1 MEGAF
6 AEKTGKMGLGVLR
19 FSPLEIV
26 CLVDSQ
32 NAGRDA
38 ADLTG
43 IPRHVPVVSS
53 IEDARSMGADV
64 LLLGIAPPGGLVPE
78 SWFDTL
84 DRAVQLGF
92 SIVNGLHD
100 RLAPRYVLPPLG
112 ERWEGGEGMEGAA
125 LSAPR
130 SAGLQASGSTHQ
142 SQFVWDIR
150 VEPPGLGVGYAEARN
165 LTNKRVLFI
174 GTDMSVGKMTAG
186 LVMWREA
193 LAMGIKAEFV
203 ATGQIGITITGKGV
217 PLDCVRIDFA
227 AGAIE
232 REVMAVRDAELV
244 LIEGQGSL
252 VHPGSTSTLPLI
264 RGSQPTHLVLCHRA
278 GMSHLPRLPWVKVPD
293 LNRFVALYQDLAEVC
308 GTYRRPEVLG
318 IALNCG
324 HLESDEEARLACEQT
339 ERETG
344 LPTTDPVRFG
354 TAKLLERIPRSP

>member
-19 FSPLEIV
+19 FSPHEIV

-32 NAGRDA
+32 NAGRDS
-38 ADLTG
+38 ADLTR
-43 IPRHVPVVSS
+43 IPRHVPVVASV
-53 IEDARSMGADV
+53 EEARAMGADV

-100 RLAPRYVLPPLG
+100 RLAPRYLLPA
-112 ERWEGGEGMEGAA
+112 GGEG
-125 LSAPR
+125 
-130 SAGLQASGSTHQ
+130 
-142 SQFVWDIR
+142 QFVWDIR
-150 VEPPGLGVGYAEARN
+150 TEPPGIGVGYAEARN

-174 GTDMSVGKMTAG
+174 GTDMAVGKMTAG
-186 LVMWREA
+186 LVLWKEA
-193 LAMGIKAEFV
+193 LSRGVRAEFV

-217 PLDCVRIDFA
+217 PLDCVRLDFA
-227 AGAIE
+227 CGAIE
-232 REVMAVRDAELV
+232 REVMECKDAELV
-244 LIEGQGSL
+244 IVEGQGSL
-252 VHPGSTSTLPLI
+252 LHPGSTSTLPLI
-264 RGSQPTHLVLCHRA
+264 RGSQPTHFVLCHRA
-278 GMSHLPRLPWVKVPD
+278 GMTVLPRLPWVTVPP
-293 LNRFVALYQDLAEVC
+293 LNDFVRLYQDLAEVC
-308 GTYRRPEVLG
+308 GMYQRPEVLG

-324 HLESDEEARLACEQT
+324 HLQSDEEARRACEEI

-354 TAKLLERIPRSP
+354 MSQILNRVCCFNANS